1 MANNSG
7 KVIQFP
13 SLAKQD
19 RIRIKEAQ
27 LDELSWENSWLHHEI
42 EALTK
47 KIDINTKK
55 QEGVLKELAVLC
67 DFEPEQ
73 DDIES
78 MPDFGIDFDLTEFN
92 PEEDK

>member
-27 LDELSWENSWLHHEI
+27 LEELSWENSWLHHEI
-42 EALTK
+42 DELKK
-47 KIDINTKK
+47 KIDTNTKR
-55 QEGVLKELAVLC
+55 QEGVLKELAILC

-73 DDIES
+73 DNIEF
-78 MPDFGIDFDLTEFN
+78 MPDFDIDFDLNLN